1 MKEKNKVEELFLL
14 FVRLKGVEQDGRIV
28 YQFIFGT
35 EEQCNNFWV
44 DGFEEKPSGIAGE
57 FYIEDEQYTE
67 IRELKVYG
75 LKLDLAQ
82 NNLCFS
88 MQDCRDGCIALAWE
102 NLDNPDDDP
111 DFEYPE
117 EGRLVFKYGMT
128 EVDVELI
135 LAKRN
140 LLMSLI

>member
-1 MKEKNKVEELFLL
+1 MEELFLL

-35 EEQCNNFWV
+35 EEQCNNFFFFF
-44 DGFEEKPSGIAGE
+44 FEEKPSGIAGE